1 MNWLLKSLAKSY
13 QNKQISGLT
22 DLGNFVSGIF
32 HSLKPDMI
40 RGHIV
45 FIKDESDAIHPIR
58 ALNIR
63 KIKDVI
69 KQKSKKMNAA
79 KANFCGHIFSGEVE
93 KEEPSSILKT
103 RIMSTKEPHTLEKMF
118 VVVPGCHIVH
128 EDK

>member
-1 MNWLLKSLAKSY
+1 MNWLLKSLSDSY
-13 QNKQISGLT
+13 KNKQISGLT

-45 FIKDESDAIHPIR
+45 FIKDESDNLHGIT

-63 KIKDVI
+63 KINDRI
-69 KQKSKKMNAA
+69 KQKDKKMNKA
-79 KANFCGHIFSGEVE
+79 KANFCGHIFSGETE

-103 RIMSTKEPHTLEKMF
+103 RIMSTKEPHTLKKMF
-118 VVVPGCHIVH
+118 VVVPSSHIVH